1 MSSRMYGFFI
11 VWCTGL
17 ERCTGVIFR
26 DVRVLIY
33 SGVRVSI
40 CATSFLWLQPRTKST
55 TFFIGAVS
63 MAINNPI

>member
-1 MSSRMYGFFI
+1 MYGCY
-11 VWCTGL
+11 VLRGTGL
-17 ERCTGVIFR
+17 V
-26 DVRVLIY
+26 Y

-63 MAINNPI
+63 MAINNLI